1 MILKLKIENDK
12 TLNDLSLNEYKSFE
26 NIFENDIYEEIK
38 IENCV
43 NKRNVV
49 GGPAK
54 EQVSKRIDEVE
65 KIIKMI

>member
-12 TLNDLSLNEYKSFE
+12 TLNDLSLKEYKNFE

-49 GGPAK
+49 GEPAK